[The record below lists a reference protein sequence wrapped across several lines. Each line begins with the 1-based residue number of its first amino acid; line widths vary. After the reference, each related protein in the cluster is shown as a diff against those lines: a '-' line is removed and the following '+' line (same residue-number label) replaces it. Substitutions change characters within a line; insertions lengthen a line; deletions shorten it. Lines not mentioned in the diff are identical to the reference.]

1 MTVTVMLCRFWS
13 HNVQDGKSIVLP
25 IKVSLRA
32 VSEGIR
38 EKAIRK
44 RNRRLYNVL
53 EYGLLKGSDKA

>member
-32 VSEGIR
+32 VSEG
-38 EKAIRK
+38 K
-44 RNRRLYNVL
+44 RHKN
-53 EYGLLKGSDKA
+53 KK